1 MTGSF
6 NVTLWSRVQ
15 SVNALQIFCVWYW
28 MSLASAVESERGTLY
43 GCIERWKKGFDVVC
57 IIWNCDP
64 KHVEFYS

>member
-28 MSLASAVESERGTLY
+28 MSLASAVESERGT
-43 GCIERWKKGFDVVC
+43 GKKDGRKALMWCALFGTVTR
-57 IIWNCDP
+57 
-64 KHVEFYS
+64 SM